1 MGRKWWIV
9 VGLVVAVICWDSAE
23 VTKAA
28 PTEWLP
34 PFQTQ
39 TTAPSVKKELEF
51 PIVVRGSELIAEH
64 AVRYEGPF
72 LENEVQEP
80 VSDVM
85 ALMVYNPGSA
95 FIGNTL
101 LCLQQGERVLLFEIS
116 MLPPGSRVLVLEKN
130 GQLYSEEVFS
140 RCECLSLELVSDMG
154 GQDITVRETNGT
166 LVIENRSDRNV
177 KGVTLC
183 YKQFDYN
190 EGFYIGGYTNSASIG
205 DLFPGETREV
215 VPYRYVSGYSK
226 VVAVLEKE

>member
-9 VGLVVAVICWDSAE
+9 VGLVVAAICWDSAE

-28 PTEWLP
+28 PAESLP

-51 PIVVRGSELIAEH
+51 PIVVKGSELIAEY

-85 ALMVYNPGSA
+85 SLMVYNPGSA

-130 GQLYSEEVFS
+130 GQIYSEEVFS
-140 RCECLSLELVSDMG
+140 RCICLSLELM
-154 GQDITVRETNGT
+154 QEWETKDITVKEENGA
-166 LVIENRSDRNV
+166 LVIENRSDRKVN
-177 KGVTLC
+177 GITLC
-183 YKQFDYN
+183 YKQFDHK
-190 EGFYIGGYTNSASIG
+190 EGFYLGGYTDRANIG
-205 DLFPGETREV
+205 DLLPGESREIA
-215 VPYRYVSGYSK
+215 PFRYVSGYSK